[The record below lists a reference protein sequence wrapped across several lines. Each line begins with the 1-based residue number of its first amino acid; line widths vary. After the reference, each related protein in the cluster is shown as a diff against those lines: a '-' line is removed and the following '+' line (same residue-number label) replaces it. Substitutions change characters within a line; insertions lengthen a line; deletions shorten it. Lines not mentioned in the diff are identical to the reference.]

1 MPARKTP
8 DPIPFDTSGQIIDAP
23 AQREYYDARARWTS
37 PDCHRSQ
44 YSHQFRVALQL
55 AIEHPHSAVTLIHL
69 ACSGADTLNGVFR
82 PMPARELNTSAD
94 GDVRAEFDQALDLLC
109 ASQRNVKVPYH
120 MQEPVTY
127 GDPTL
132 RDADGTVASCAKLKR
147 RVDLAL
153 LSLGGNDVGFSGL
166 VAYGIS
172 QSDADFAPIA
182 DLSRLIGRSALR
194 FPPQYGYLPM
204 LRGRLRA
211 SAAALGALL
220 QLPAKSVVQTDYED
234 LVVDENGATCR
245 DATGLD
251 ALPKL
256 RFDLDRTREVE
267 TYAIGDRKRG
277 LPGLFDTLR
286 CSANAAK
293 CGPGWDHPTGF
304 RFVSTQDAFKNRGIC
319 AVKDQA
325 ESRAARLTRLDQ
337 DGSAFTPYRPGEA
350 LPYASRQRL
359 FVTINDAFLRS
370 NTQIDWPGCSV
381 GQFCPPIQDFVQIA
395 SSGLYGGAF
404 HRNAEGHAVVADQ
417 VMNQYV
423 RAMFAGR

>member
-1 MPARKTP
+1 
-8 DPIPFDTSGQIIDAP
+8 
-23 AQREYYDARARWTS
+23 
-37 PDCHRSQ
+37 
-44 YSHQFRVALQL
+44 V
-55 AIEHPHSAVTLIHL
+55 
-69 ACSGADTLNGVFR
+69 N
-82 PMPARELNTSAD
+82 
-94 GDVRAEFDQALDLLC
+94 
-109 ASQRNVKVPYH
+109 VPYH

-127 GDPTL
+127 GGAKL
-132 RDADGTVASCAKLKR
+132 RDADGNVAACAKLKR

-182 DLSRLIGRSALR
+182 DLSRLIGKSALR

-211 SAAALGALL
+211 TASALGALL

-256 RFDLDRTREVE
+256 RFDLGRTQEVE

-286 CSANAAK
+286 CSANAAR

-337 DGSAFTPYRPGEA
+337 DGSAFTPYLPREI

-359 FVTINDAFLRS
+359 FVTINDAYLRS
-370 NTQIDWPGCSV
+370 NTQVDWPGCLPPS
-381 GQFCPPIQDFVQIA
+381 FCPPIQDSVQIA
-395 SSGLYGGAF
+395 YSGLYGGAF

-417 VMNQYV
+417 VMDQWV